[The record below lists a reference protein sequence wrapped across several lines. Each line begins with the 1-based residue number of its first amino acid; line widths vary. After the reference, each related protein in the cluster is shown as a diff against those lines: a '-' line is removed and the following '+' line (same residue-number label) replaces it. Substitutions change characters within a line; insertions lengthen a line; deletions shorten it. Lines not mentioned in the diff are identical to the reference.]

1 MFLDATNRL
10 SQKGS
15 SGACRRSG
23 LPKKGDEGDFQA
35 NARIL
40 VKYYR
45 LSLEDREEGESGSI
59 TNQRRLVEGYL
70 QGHRDLSAM
79 ESRELSDDG

>member
-1 MFLDATNRL
+1 M
-10 SQKGS
+10 
-15 SGACRRSG
+15 
-23 LPKKGDEGDFQA
+23 
-35 NARIL
+35 
-40 VKYYR
+40 KYYR

-79 ESRELSDDG
+79 ETNAALAFSKISSTEISFPPN

>member
-1 MFLDATNRL
+1 M
-10 SQKGS
+10 
-15 SGACRRSG
+15 
-23 LPKKGDEGDFQA
+23 
-35 NARIL
+35 
-40 VKYYR
+40 KYYR

-79 ESRELSDDG
+79 ESRELSDDGYTGANFNRPGIRQFFRLLGDCLLYTSPSPRDI